1 MEYQRPLTPE
11 ESRRMSLVTGVM
23 WLITFATSI
32 PALWLFQ
39 PLLDDPAGYVTG
51 AGDHDSRIMLGA
63 FLELLL
69 IISNIATAVIPY
81 PLLKR
86 QHEGCALGFVAARI
100 VESTFILVGILSVL
114 TVVGLRTS
122 PPSGVGEDT
131 LGSIAYSF
139 AALKDWTFLLG
150 PGFVVGVG
158 NGLLFG
164 YLMYRSGLVP
174 PRMALLG
181 LVGGP
186 LLIASGIAV
195 MFDLAEPGGTLQGLC
210 TIPEALWE
218 LLVGLYFT
226 FIGFRPSP
234 ILAGTP
240 RPDGG
245 SRGTPAV
252 SRA

>member
-1 MEYQRPLTPE
+1 MDYLRPVSRA
-11 ESRRMSLVTGVM
+11 ESRRMSLATGVM

-32 PALWLFQ
+32 PALWLYQ
-39 PLLDDPAGYVTG
+39 PVLDDPAGYIAG
-51 AGDHDSRIMLGA
+51 AGHDDRIFLAA

-86 QHEGCALGFVAARI
+86 QHEGCALGFVTARI
-100 VESTFILVGILSVL
+100 VECTFILVGILCVL
-114 TVVGLRTS
+114 AIVTLQQHPSAASHETS
-122 PPSGVGEDT
+122 GALAYT
-131 LGSIAYSF
+131 LAD
-139 AALKDWTFLLG
+139 LKDWTFLLG

-186 LLIASGIAV
+186 LLCASGIAV
-195 MFDLAEPGGTLQGLC
+195 LFGVDDPGGTFQGIA

-218 LLVGLYFT
+218 LSVGLYFT
-226 FIGFRPSP
+226 FHGFRPSP
-234 ILAGTP
+234 ILAGSP
-240 RPDGG
+240 RGDSTGG
-245 SRGTPAV
+245 LVAPA
-252 SRA
+252 